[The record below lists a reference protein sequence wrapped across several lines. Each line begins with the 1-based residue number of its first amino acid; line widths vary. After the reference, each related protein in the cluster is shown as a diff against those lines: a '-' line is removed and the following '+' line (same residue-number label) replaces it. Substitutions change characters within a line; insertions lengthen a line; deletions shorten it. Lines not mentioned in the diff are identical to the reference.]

1 MRARPPQPMEA
12 VTPPDRRLAG
22 AFLALA
28 DGGEPSAHQR
38 SVPRVVAALAATVTL
53 ALGAPLAWAATAPGK
68 LPADQPAAMTTAKAL
83 AALLGGDDD
92 DGS

>member
-1 MRARPPQPMEA
+1 MEA

-28 DGGEPSAHQR
+28 DGGELPANQR
-38 SVPRVVAALAATVTL
+38 TVPRVIAALAVTVTL
-53 ALGAPLAWAATAPGK
+53 ALAAPMAWVATAPGK
-68 LPADQPAAMTTAKAL
+68 LPADQPAATTAKAL
-83 AALLGGDDD
+83 AALLGDDD

>member
-1 MRARPPQPMEA
+1 MEA
-12 VTPPDRRLAG
+12 LTPSPHRLAG

-28 DGGEPSAHQR
+28 DAGEPSAAQR

-53 ALGAPLAWAATAPGK
+53 ALATPLAWAATAPGK
-68 LPADQPAAMTTAKAL
+68 LPAEQPAATTAKAI
-83 AALLGGDDD
+83 AALVGDDD